1 MRLQEKRLIPSKE
14 VKIFIVAMEDKVFY
28 KFQFLKHLMMNLA
41 FALNH
46 GRLKVVIICVTE
58 WGK

>member
-1 MRLQEKRLIPSKE
+1 LIPSKE